1 MSIFKEVKETDPLRK
16 RTPPGQRLTTGFPV
30 LTYGQTPK
38 IATEKWKFKINGLVD
53 EQEEFDWKRFME
65 LPQVKIKAD
74 FHCVTTWSR
83 LDNLWEGVA
92 TKELIKLIKIKPNAK
107 FVMAHCYG
115 GYTTNIPLEV
125 FLDDDC
131 LLAHHWEGMM
141 LPVEHGGPCRL
152 IIPKKYAWKSAKWI
166 NGVEFLAQD
175 ARGFWESYGYHNDA
189 DPWKEERYS
198 SQE

>member
-1 MSIFKEVKETDPLRK
+1 MTIFQKMDENDPLRK

-38 IATEKWKFKINGLVD
+38 ISTDKWKFRIFGLV
-53 EQEEFDWKRFME
+53 EQPVEIDWNQFTA

-83 LDNLWEGVA
+83 LDNLWEGVT
-92 TKELIKLIKIKPNAK
+92 TKELIKLVKIKPHAK
-107 FVMAHCYG
+107 FVMAYCYG
-115 GYTTNIPLEV
+115 GYTTNMALDV
-125 FLDDDC
+125 FLDEDC
-131 LLAHHWEGMM
+131 LLAHHWEGMP
-141 LPVEHGGPCRL
+141 LNAEHGGPCRL

-166 NGVEFLAQD
+166 NGIEFLAED
-175 ARGFWESYGYHNDA
+175 SRGFWEANGYHNYA